1 MNKQSELRD
10 QRLKLYWYL
19 GLIALPLF
27 VASLL
32 LNADP
37 YEQVQLN
44 QVIELRQQLANRGA
58 GAEVLALL
66 DAKGGHNLTDAQWQS
81 VQEVN
86 AEQLYFMLNSSQ
98 RNGELKANME
108 QALADSYVTQAE
120 YQDYLQLAQTA
131 LMNPQTLAQYGY

>member
-19 GLIALPLF
+19 GLIALPVF
-27 VASLL
+27 VALLL

-44 QVIELRQQLANRGA
+44 QVIELRKQLAEREA
-58 GAEVLALL
+58 GAEVVAWL
-66 DAKGGHNLTDAQWQS
+66 DAKGGHNLTDGQWQS

-98 RNGELKANME
+98 HNAELKAKMK

-120 YQDYLQLAQTA
+120 YQGYLQLARTA
-131 LMNPQTLAQYGY
+131 LMDRLTLAQYGY